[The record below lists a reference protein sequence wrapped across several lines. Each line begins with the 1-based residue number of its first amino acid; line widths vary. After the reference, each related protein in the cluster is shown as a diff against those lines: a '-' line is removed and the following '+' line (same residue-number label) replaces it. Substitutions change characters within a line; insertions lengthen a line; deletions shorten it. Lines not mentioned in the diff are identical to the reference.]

1 MRLPI
6 LICLACLLVSLPAS
20 AIGDGLPA
28 PEGEVLLTVTGN
40 ITHANAGNQA
50 HFDRELLRSL
60 SPLKVCTRTPWHRE
74 TSCFRGPLV
83 REVLAAVGAQGDSI
97 VVQALN
103 KFRAEIPV
111 QELHDYDVILAM
123 SRDGEPMPIRELG
136 PLFVLYPFGDHP
148 ELHTE
153 AVRFRSVWHVASIH
167 VR

>member
-1 MRLPI
+1 MRQTI
-6 LICLACLLVSLPAS
+6 SICLIFLLASLPAS

-28 PEGEVLLTVTGN
+28 PEGEVLLAVTGN
-40 ITHANAGNQA
+40 IADTNAGSQA
-50 HFDRELLRSL
+50 HFDRELLKSL
-60 SPLKVCTRTPWHRE
+60 SPLTVCTRTPWHRE
-74 TSCFRGPLV
+74 TSCFRGPLM

-103 KFRAEIPV
+103 KFRAEISV

>member
-1 MRLPI
+1 MRQTI
-6 LICLACLLVSLPAS
+6 FIYLIFLLVGVPVL
-20 AIGDGLPA
+20 AIGNEFPA

-40 ITHANAGNQA
+40 IAHTNAGTQA
-50 HFDRELLRSL
+50 HFDRELLKNL
-60 SPLKVCTRTPWHRE
+60 SPLTICTRTPWHRE
-74 TSCFRGPLV
+74 TSCFRGPLM
-83 REVLAAVGAQGDSI
+83 RELLAAVGAQGDSI

-103 KFRAEIPV
+103 RFEAEISV

-123 SRDGEPMPIRELG
+123 SRNGEPMPIRELG
-136 PLFVLYPFGDHP
+136 PLFVLYPFGEHP